1 MNAPVSINAP
11 LDPATLA
18 IVEELARSRGITG
31 EEFAADAIR
40 KVAEH
45 DIELRAFIQEGID
58 SIERDGG
65 ISQED
70 MEAWFEERV
79 AARKRR

>member
-1 MNAPVSINAP
+1 MNAPVSIVAP

-18 IVEELARSRGITG
+18 LVQEIAQARGISG
-31 EEFAADAIR
+31 EVFAADAIR
-40 KVAEH
+40 EAAER
-45 DIELRAFIQEGID
+45 EVEWRAFVQEGID
-58 SIERDGG
+58 SADRGEL

-79 AARKRR
+79 AARRGA